1 MVATVDDIILS
12 QSAGPDGQDID
23 AICIGSGRFLRS
35 VLVPFLSSKSKVAIF
50 QTRGRTFLDSFKQ
63 QTEEPPYHLSYPVDT
78 IEFNGSTTTSNIN
91 ICAAGTLGNEDGKS
105 QFLDGIVT
113 AMKCI
118 SIIGVGV
125 TEAGLQRSDNQCMLD
140 LTELLHEIYYNNVKC
155 SNPNGKICI
164 INTDNLSNNG
174 NVIQRHVLVNAER
187 YEGEDESFI
196 EFVLNN
202 VVFLNSMV
210 DRITSSRQNSNG
222 LIPSCE
228 PLPSKALVLCD
239 EGHDLPTWMND
250 EDVQSQFGVKVR
262 HHPSELEA
270 DISLKLRVANGTH
283 TALAHTMALQL
294 LVNTEALCDAT
305 SESSHILLEY
315 LDSLYNDQILPGAI
329 NDNISKYETDTTWV
343 DWRKRLQHPHFGLS
357 TFFITQ
363 NGAAKCGIRLG
374 PTIKSLVINNQ
385 PLRVSMAF
393 AVAAILRFLTPAE
406 SFIASAWSERISEAK
421 QRGVFVGWLDSVDL
435 ESVDDEPAEEPS
447 SSSAVAGDETV
458 TYADGLRYNLR
469 EGWYEFKCDC
479 LMKQGDGSVAAL
491 PNVLASLCD
500 EEDPSVYLK
509 VVISYLLH
517 DNGGNLQSLLEGE
530 TLDALLD
537 EEDKLSRVRTIDVFV
552 SSVATLY
559 TSMVSGDS
567 NIMLLKEMAE
577 KQEVY
582 DEGFATLV

>member
-1 MVATVDDIILS
+1 MVAAVDITLS

-35 VLVPFLSSKSKVAIF
+35 VLVPFLSSNSKVAIF
-50 QTRGRTFLDSFKQ
+50 QTRGRTFLDSIKQ
-63 QTEEPPYHLSYPVDT
+63 QTEVPSYHLSYSVDT
-78 IEFNGSTTTSNIN
+78 IEFDGSTTTSNIN

-105 QFLDGIVT
+105 QLLDGIVT

-118 SIIGVGV
+118 SIIGIGV

-140 LTELLHEIYYNNVKC
+140 LTELLHEIYYNNVQC
-155 SNPNGKICI
+155 SNPNGKIVI
-164 INTDNLSNNG
+164 VNTDNVPNNG

-210 DRITSSRQNSNG
+210 DRITSSRLNSNG
-222 LIPSCE
+222 MIPSCE
-228 PLPSKALVLCD
+228 PLPNKALVICD

-250 EDVQSQFGVKVR
+250 EDVQFKFGVKIR
-262 HHPSELEA
+262 HHSSELEA
-270 DISLKLRVANGTH
+270 DIALKLRVANGTH
-283 TALAHTMALQL
+283 TALAHTMALQSL
-294 LVNTEALCDAT
+294 ANTEALCDAT
-305 SESSHILLEY
+305 CQSSEILLQY

-329 NDNISKYETDTTWV
+329 NDNISKDETNATWI
-343 DWRKRLQHPHFGLS
+343 DWSKRLQHPHFGLS

-374 PTIKSLVINNQ
+374 PTIKRLVVNNQ

-421 QRGVFVGWLDSVDL
+421 ERGVFVGWLDSVDL
-435 ESVDDEPAEEPS
+435 ESVDDEPAELL
-447 SSSAVAGDETV
+447 SSSANNDNDIV

-517 DNGGNLQSLLEGE
+517 DNGGNLQSLIEGE

-567 NIMLLKEMAE
+567 NIVLLKEMAE

-582 DEGFATLV
+582 DKGFATLV

>member
-1 MVATVDDIILS
+1 MAAAVDITLS

-35 VLVPFLSSKSKVAIF
+35 VLVPFLSSNLKVAIF

-63 QTEEPPYHLSYPVDT
+63 QTDVPPYHLSYPVDT
-78 IEFNGSTTTSNIN
+78 IEFDGSTTTSNIN

-105 QFLDGIVT
+105 QLLDGIVT

-140 LTELLHEIYYNNVKC
+140 LTELLHEIYYNNVEC
-155 SNPNGKICI
+155 SNPNGKIVI
-164 INTDNLSNNG
+164 VNTDNVPNNG
-174 NVIQRHVLVNAER
+174 NVIQHHVLVNAER

-210 DRITSSRQNSNG
+210 DRITSSRSNSNG

-228 PLPSKALVLCD
+228 PLPNKALVLCD
-239 EGHDLPTWMND
+239 EGQDLPTWMND
-250 EDVQSQFGVKVR
+250 EDVQSQFGVKLR
-262 HHPSELEA
+262 HHSSELEA
-270 DISLKLRVANGTH
+270 DIALKLRVANGTH
-283 TALAHTMALQL
+283 TALAHIMALQG
-294 LVNTEALCDAT
+294 LVNTEALCNAT

-315 LDSLYNDQILPGAI
+315 LDSLFNDQILPGAT
-329 NDNISKYETDTTWV
+329 NDNISKNETNATWV

-374 PTIKSLVINNQ
+374 PTIKSLVVNNQ

-406 SFIASAWSERISEAK
+406 SFIASSWSGRISEAK

-435 ESVDDEPAEEPS
+435 ESFDDEPAEPPS
-447 SSSAVAGDETV
+447 TSTNNDTV

-479 LMKQGDGSVAAL
+479 LMKQGDGSFAAL
-491 PNVLASLCD
+491 PNVLTSLCD
-500 EEDPSVYLK
+500 EEDPSVYLR

>member
-1 MVATVDDIILS
+1 MAATVDIILS
-12 QSAGPDGQDID
+12 RSAGQDGHDID

-35 VLVPFLSSKSKVAIF
+35 VLVPFLSSNSKVAIF

-63 QTEEPPYHLSYPVDT
+63 QTKAPPNHLSYSVDT
-78 IEFNGSTTTSNIN
+78 IEFDGITTTSNIN

-105 QFLDGIVT
+105 QLLDRIVT
-113 AMKCI
+113 TMKFI

-164 INTDNLSNNG
+164 INTDNVPNNG
-174 NVIQRHVLVNAER
+174 KVIQRHVLVNAER
-187 YEGEDESFI
+187 YEGEEENFI
-196 EFVLNN
+196 EFVLTN

-210 DRITSSRQNSNG
+210 DRITSSRPNSNG
-222 LIPSCE
+222 MIPSCE
-228 PLPSKALVLCD
+228 PLPQKALVLCD
-239 EGHDLPTWMND
+239 EGQDLPSWMND
-250 EDVQSQFGVKVR
+250 EDVQSKFGVKIR
-262 HHPSELEA
+262 HHSSELEA
-270 DISLKLRVANGTH
+270 DIALKLRVANGTH
-283 TALAHTMALQL
+283 TALAHTMSLQS

-305 SESSHILLEY
+305 SKSSHILLQY

-329 NDNISKYETDTTWV
+329 NDNISKDETNATWV

-406 SFIASAWSERISEAK
+406 SFIASSWSERISEAK
-421 QRGVFVGWLDSVDL
+421 QRGVFVGWLDSVYL
-435 ESVDDEPAEEPS
+435 EPVDDEPAEPS
-447 SSSAVAGDETV
+447 SSSVNNDNDTV

-567 NIMLLKEMAE
+567 NIMLLKEMAD